1 MKKIVLFFSLCFAQS
16 FLVNAYFQKE
26 SAPGN
31 IIYVSKSGNDAAN
44 GSITQPLLTIN
55 NAVLKAK
62 PGDQVIVRKGIYRE
76 LVILN
81 SGGASEHQ
89 RITIK
94 AAKGET
100 VSIRGSEQVKN
111 WIKKKDG
118 IWELHID
125 TSSFKGIIYYNNVK
139 MQQKDSPKQVNETV
153 LSWVSE
159 KDAGK
164 ILIKANFGKHNP
176 NQVLAEIPVRPFGI
190 SASGNVNY
198 ITIDGINVNQVL
210 SPIASIYGKQG
221 GAIETGGG
229 THWTIQ
235 NCTIDNCTG
244 VGISI
249 GTTGKTYPE
258 ASPRNPEFSD
268 YKEIEKVGHHIIRNN
283 HILNC
288 GQAGIFGLAGGTSS
302 LITGNLI
309 EKINTEGSYTGAES
323 AGIRLA
329 IAIDAVIKE
338 NLIRQVKGNQS
349 YGIYLGPLFQ
359 AARISEN
366 IISDVQADAI
376 YLFDS
381 HGPALIDNNVLAS
394 GDEAG
399 KSGVKMLASEAN
411 VFIKNLFYN
420 CSFTNERRPGKSVA
434 TSNYLPHT
442 LVIKQTIPSLDID
455 HRWFGNT
462 FVKQKLDI
470 QSCTGCKIDY
480 NTFVEDAGFH
490 LTHTA
495 NGAYIKTNLKVRGKT
510 HPEFNAEF
518 IGFFTLS
525 KQYLEYPDGKPQMP
539 NSISLLKK

>member
-31 IIYVSKSGNDAAN
+31 IIYVSESGNDAAD
-44 GSITQPLLTIN
+44 GSFINPLLTIN
-55 NAVLKAK
+55 GAVRKAK

-76 LVILN
+76 FVVLN
-81 SGGASEHQ
+81 SGGASDLQ

-94 AAKGET
+94 AAKGEA
-100 VSIRGSEQVKN
+100 VSIKGSEQIKS
-111 WIKKKDG
+111 WTKKKDD
-118 IWELHID
+118 IWELRID
-125 TSSFKGIIYYNNVK
+125 TSSFKGIIFFNNVK
-139 MQQKDSPKQVNETV
+139 MQQKDSPKQVYETV

-164 ILIKANFGKHNP
+164 ILIKANFGKNNP
-176 NQVLAEIPVRPFGI
+176 NQVLTEIPVRPFGI

-198 ITIDGINVNQVL
+198 ITIDGINVSQVL
-210 SPIASIYGKQG
+210 SPMASIYGKQV

-229 THWTIQ
+229 THWIIQ

-288 GQAGIFGLAGGTSS
+288 GQAGIFGLAGGTAS
-302 LITGNLI
+302 LIKENLI
-309 EKINTEGSYTGAES
+309 EKINTDESYTGTES

-329 IAIDAVIKE
+329 IAIDAVIKG
-338 NLIRQVKGNQS
+338 NLIRQIKGKQG
-349 YGIYLGPLFQ
+349 YGVYLGPLFQ

-366 IISDVQADAI
+366 IISDTQADVI

-381 HGPALIDNNVLAS
+381 HGPALVDNNVLVP
-394 GDEAG
+394 GYQDG

-480 NTFVEDAGFH
+480 NTFVEDGGFH

-495 NGAYIKTNLKVRGKT
+495 SGANIKTSLKVGGKT

-525 KQYLEYPDGKPQMP
+525 KQYIEYPNGNPQLP
-539 NSISLLKK
+539 NSFSLLKK